1 MEDGVRSTV
10 AGKLNISCVVVN
22 YRLAYDCCLLQSL
35 LNVPET
41 KVTTLPNGMKVATE
55 DSGGSTCT
63 VSPVFMD
70 NARLLSDGGWMMD
83 MIVSSL
89 YSTQTL

>member
-1 MEDGVRSTV
+1 MDCAMVSF
-10 AGKLNISCVVVN
+10 N
-22 YRLAYDCCLLQSL
+22 YCCLLQSL

-63 VSPVFMD
+63 VSLVFITVQ
-70 NARLLSDGGWMMD
+70 
-83 MIVSSL
+83 IVTASHL
-89 YSTQTL
+89 